1 VASNEIDHPILKP
14 LPFDDRDGISPDEAA
29 VLAVLSNPVLRFVRS
44 RRGIAGAQVI
54 QAGILPNP
62 ELIYAMGFPVGERSD
77 SIPIPYTLGIGWE
90 VTSLLT
96 WSAREDAAE
105 AHAGAVDLEVA
116 WQEWQVSQSAKI
128 HLVRLLFIQ
137 EEITAARA
145 VEESLG
151 SNLEVTRRALE
162 LGSASSLDL
171 AAAESAQFEAT
182 ARRLKLEEEQQA
194 ERSLL
199 HRALGLPPESVVKLQ
214 EGSTPEIVPPPPATQ
229 ALEGIEESR
238 LDLVALRKGYESQE
252 AKLRAAVRGSFP
264 RIRLG
269 VLMGR
274 DTDSV
279 RTVGFGISV
288 ELPFFDRNQGAVA
301 QEEATCD
308 ALFEE
313 YRVRLFDAR
322 HQVAQIVSQMESL
335 GKRLALENDSL
346 NALRRKTESLDAALE
361 RGSIASPAYYD
372 ARTDLAL
379 KEIEILEL
387 RRTLSE
393 LRIGLELATGRPYAP
408 SASAIEGD

>member
-1 VASNEIDHPILKP
+1 MGANEIDHPILKP

-62 ELIYAMGFPVGERSD
+62 ELIYAMGFPMGERSD
-77 SIPIPYTLGIGWE
+77 GIPIPYSVGIGWE

-96 WSAREDAAE
+96 WSARKDAAE

-137 EEITAARA
+137 EEIAAARA
-145 VEESLG
+145 VEESLR

-182 ARRLKLEEEQQA
+182 ARRLKLEEEQQT

-214 EGSTPEIVPPPPATQ
+214 EGSTPEVVPPPPRTQ

-279 RTVGFGISV
+279 QTVGFGISV
-288 ELPFFDRNQGAVA
+288 ELPFFDRNQGAIA

-346 NALRRKTESLDAALE
+346 KTLRQRTALLDAALE
-361 RGSIASPAYYD
+361 GGNIASPAYYD
-372 ARTDLAL
+372 ARTSLACGGTA
-379 KEIEILEL
+379 
-387 RRTLSE
+387 RT
-393 LRIGLELATGRPYAP
+393 T
-408 SASAIEGD
+408 